1 MIPQQAVVAWRKQAP
16 WSVDSM
22 IEQDL
27 VISRA
32 LVELFN
38 HPRIAESLAFRGGTA
53 LYKLHMLPSARY
65 SEDIDLVQIRAE
77 PIGETLDLIRR
88 LLDAW
93 LGTPK
98 RVLKEGRVNLL
109 YRFTSEDASPV
120 PMRLKI
126 EINTREHFA
135 ELGYHHVPF
144 AVQSQWFSGESQIT
158 TFDFNELLGTK
169 LRALYQR
176 KKGRD
181 LFDLWMAL
189 ESGKLQPERLLQC
202 FQRYMADGGH
212 TVSRAEFEQNL
223 YEKSQRADFRAD
235 MSVLL
240 RPGLHWDFQR
250 AMDRVLTDIVALLP
264 GEPWQGVAETDAV
277 RH

>member
-22 IEQDL
+22 VEQDL

-38 HPRIAESLAFRGGTA
+38 HPPISESVAFRGGTA

-109 YRFTSEDASPV
+109 YRFTSEDVSPV

-135 ELGYHHVPF
+135 ELGYHSVPF
-144 AVQSQWFSGESQIT
+144 SVQSQWFSGDAQIT

-181 LFDLWMAL
+181 LFDCGW
-189 ESGKLQPERLLQC
+189 R
-202 FQRYMADGGH
+202 
-212 TVSRAEFEQNL
+212 SRAENCSQNDCF
-223 YEKSQRADFRAD
+223 SA
-235 MSVLL
+235 
-240 RPGLHWDFQR
+240 
-250 AMDRVLTDIVALLP
+250 LTATWPTAGTRFPAPNLNRISTKNPNGRIFAP
-264 GEPWQGVAETDAV
+264 T
-277 RH
+277 

>member
-1 MIPQQAVVAWRKQAP
+1 MIPASFIDEWRQRAP
-16 WSVDSM
+16 WRMSAH

-27 VISRA
+27 VISWA
-32 LVELFN
+32 LVDIYSLPEV
-38 HPRIAESLAFRGGTA
+38 RERLAFRGGTA
-53 LYKLHMLPSARY
+53 MYKLFYDTPARY
-65 SEDIDLVQIRAE
+65 SEDIDLVQIAAA
-77 PIGETLDLIRR
+77 PVGDTLDLMRGV
-88 LLDAW
+88 LDPW
-93 LGTPK
+93 LGVPK
-98 RVLKEGRVNLL
+98 RVFKEGCVNLV
-109 YRFTSEDASPV
+109 YRFASSDVMPFA
-120 PMRLKI
+120 MRLKI

-144 AVQSQWFSGESQIT
+144 AVQSQWFSGHSQVT
-158 TFDFNELLGTK
+158 TFDFKELLGTK
-169 LRALYQR
+169 LRALYQH